1 MNTKLKIGDS
11 VKILSGKDKGRIGK
25 IASINRKKNKVI
37 VESCNMVKKVIKAR
51 TPQEKGKIIDKEAA
65 IDISNVMIFIKG
77 TSSRLGIRFENNEKI
92 RYLKKNGQ
100 RI

>member
-1 MNTKLKIGDS
+1 MKTKLKIGDS

-25 IASINRKKNKVI
+25 ITSINRKKNKVI

-51 TPQEKGKIIDKEAA
+51 TSQEKGKIIDKEAA